1 MGSDEDGVRAKT
13 LRAFGLTPVGLTG
26 GIGSGKSTVARL
38 FGDLGVHWVDADDVA
53 REVVEPGTPA
63 LARIA
68 EHFGEEILTS
78 GGALDRAQL
87 RGIVFQEP
95 EERVW
100 LESLL
105 HPVIREELIR
115 QLNPENYQLPYVL
128 LVSPLLLETDQH
140 ELVDRIL
147 VIDVPTDV
155 QIKRTMSRD
164 TNSREQVERIIAA
177 QMPREQ
183 RLARADAIIDNNRP
197 LDEVE
202 RQVRELHERLLV
214 DFG

>member
-1 MGSDEDGVRAKT
+1 MKIA
-13 LRAFGLTPVGLTG
+13 GLTG

-38 FGDLGVHWVDADDVA
+38 FGELGVHWVDADDVA

-63 LARIA
+63 LERIA
-68 EHFGEEILTS
+68 KHFGEQILTS
-78 GGALDRAQL
+78 EGALDRAQL
-87 RGIVFQEP
+87 RGIVFQQP
-95 EERVW
+95 EERAW

-105 HPVIREELIR
+105 HPIIRDELIR

-140 ELVDRIL
+140 ELVDRIF
-147 VIDVPTDV
+147 VIDVPKDV
-155 QIKRTMSRD
+155 QLERTMARD

-177 QMPREQ
+177 QMSRGD
-183 RLARADAIIDNNRP
+183 RLARADEVIDNDRP
-197 LDEVE
+197 LDDVT